1 MLVQLRIRNLALA
14 EDVLFEPGTGLNFI
28 TGETG
33 AGKSL
38 LMGALSLLLGD
49 RSDRQMIRSGE
60 SECSIE
66 AVFELSDSA
75 LIDELLEGEGLDA
88 CPDGELCIRRR
99 VSVDGPS
106 RSHVNGSPVRA
117 QFLRKLGQL
126 LVDMHGP
133 HDHQSLLHL
142 DIQRQ
147 ILDDFCGV
155 GAEVEQYSAMF
166 SRWRHVRET
175 LDRLRSEDGARMREL
190 DMVRFQLKEIEEAEL
205 QPDEEE
211 EIRGLYD
218 RMANSTRILELS
230 GRAAQLL
237 SAGEDGTVF
246 DMLVEVHRMIQE
258 LAELDDRATAMLE
271 EVEGIQAGVEEL
283 SRGLEQRLDVAELD
297 PERMSELEHRLDQ
310 IHRLKR
316 KYGGGVSEIL
326 QLADEL
332 RVRMEELD
340 SSEERIEALEHELTE
355 LDARL
360 TGAASE
366 LFQKRSTGGEALAQ
380 RVCDQL
386 ATLGFPQ
393 AVFEVRVGRAGRTA
407 HGEDSIELFLAPNP
421 GEDLRPLRLVA
432 SSGEVSRVMLAIKV
446 ALAAQDR
453 VPVLVFDE
461 VDANVGGEVAVR
473 VGEKLR
479 ELAVTHQ
486 VLCISH
492 LPQVAAL
499 GDHHFQVSKEVR
511 EGRTRTRLQR
521 LDETGRID
529 EITRMLGGGSADSAV
544 GRHAR
549 ELVRGGPSR

>member
-1 MLVQLRIRNLALA
+1 MSQ
-14 EDVLFEPGTGLNFI
+14 
-28 TGETG
+28 
-33 AGKSL
+33 
-38 LMGALSLLLGD
+38 
-49 RSDRQMIRSGE
+49 
-60 SECSIE
+60 
-66 AVFELSDSA
+66 
-75 LIDELLEGEGLDA
+75 
-88 CPDGELCIRRR
+88 
-99 VSVDGPS
+99 DGPS

-147 ILDDFCGV
+147 IVDDFCGV
-155 GAEVEQYSAMF
+155 GAEVEQFGVMF
-166 SRWRHVRET
+166 GRWRHVRET
-175 LDRLRSEDGARMREL
+175 LERLRSEDGARMREL

-211 EIRGLYD
+211 EIRVLYD

-237 SAGEDGTVF
+237 SAGEEGTVF

-316 KYGGGVSEIL
+316 KYGGGVAEIL

-332 RVRMEELD
+332 HVRMEELD

-380 RVCDQL
+380 RVC
-386 ATLGFPQ
+386 
-393 AVFEVRVGRAGRTA
+393 EVRVGRAGRTA

-499 GDHHFQVSKEVR
+499 GDHHFQVSKDVR

-521 LDETGRID
+521 LDETGRIG

-549 ELVRGGPSR
+549 ELVRGGQSR